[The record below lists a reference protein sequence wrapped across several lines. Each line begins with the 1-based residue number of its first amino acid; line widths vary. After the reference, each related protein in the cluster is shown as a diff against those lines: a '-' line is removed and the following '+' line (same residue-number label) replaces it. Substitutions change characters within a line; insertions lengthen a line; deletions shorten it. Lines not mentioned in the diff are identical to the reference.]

1 MPLTTKQEAF
11 CQAIVVGNTKS
22 DAYRLAYNASHMKDK
37 TVWKRSGELMADG
50 AVAGRVA
57 ALRAENAKV
66 VQASKEGWFAAS
78 LGLMEDPSTY
88 PPSLEEAACISGFEV
103 MEEFSGRR
111 EARPGSS
118 DPMLQFVLHLEQ
130 DR

>member
-1 MPLTTKQEAF
+1 RRSKRLMAGHKSKRSDTPTSFKLASKQEAF

-78 LGLMEDPSTY
+78 
-88 PPSLEEAACISGFEV
+88 
-103 MEEFSGRR
+103 
-111 EARPGSS
+111 
-118 DPMLQFVLHLEQ
+118 
-130 DR
+130 